1 MIRSRDVNKEL
12 KRVDDLVKDEGATDK
27 AVQKAILK
35 TLSIIAKL
43 VRDVRTNQVLALEAN
58 KVELIKEERKDEK
71 ETETK

>member
-12 KRVDDLVKDEGATDK
+12 KRVDDMVKDKEATDK